1 MDGLTPALCVDTLL
15 REHAA
20 RLLDSTGAIV
30 LVLDPEARIVSFN
43 PTLAKLSGYA
53 IAEVEGH
60 DWFERFIPSPDRER
74 LRDLFRRALAGEAV
88 VGNVNS
94 IQTRAGDVREIEW
107 HANAVQDLD
116 GATIGVVNIG
126 LDITDKLE
134 LQDKLVQSERLAAI
148 GMLAAMFAHE
158 VGNPLNAMYL
168 QAQLLRRKVDIPHPE
183 QPLGP
188 RVDALMSEIERLNS
202 LLEDFRA
209 FQRPERI
216 MLEPTDVSAVLSHVA
231 EAIAIKA
238 EAEHVALETALDVTL
253 PRVKGNANKLQQVFI
268 NLCKNAIEA
277 MPDGGVLTLIS
288 RRAEHGVVVEVRD
301 TGRGIPEGLDVFA
314 PFASSKPAGMGLG
327 LALVREIVTLLGG
340 TIRYASSPAGTTFTI
355 ELPGA
360 SAQTRSSFTSTD
372 LEL

>member
-1 MDGLTPALCVDTLL
+1 MPAPNPALCADTLL

-20 RLLDSTGAIV
+20 RLLDSAGAIV

-43 PTLAKLSGYA
+43 PALAKLSRYA
-53 IAEVEGH
+53 IAEGEGH
-60 DWFERFIPSPDRER
+60 DWFERFVPSTDRER
-74 LRDLFRRALAGEAV
+74 LRDLFHRTLAGEAV
-88 VGNVNS
+88 IGNVNS
-94 IQTRAGDVREIEW
+94 IQTRAGELREIEW
-107 HANAVQDLD
+107 HANAVQDLE
-116 GATIGVVNIG
+116 GATIGVINIG

-134 LQDKLVQSERLAAI
+134 MQDKLVQSERLAAI

-168 QAQLLRRKVDIPHPE
+168 QAQLLRRKVDSPHPG

-188 RVDALMSEIERLNS
+188 RVDALMSEIQRLNS

-216 MLEPTDVSAVLSHVA
+216 LLEPTDVSSVLSHVA
-231 EAIAIKA
+231 EAIALKA
-238 EAEHVALETALDVTL
+238 EAERVALETALDVRL
-253 PRVKGNANKLQQVFI
+253 PRVNGNANKLKQVFI

-277 MPDGGVLTLIS
+277 MPDGGTLTLVS
-288 RRAEHGVVVEVRD
+288 RQADAGVLVEVRD
-301 TGRGIPEGLDVFA
+301 TGRGIPEGLDVFE

-327 LALVREIVTLLGG
+327 LALVREIVTLHGG
-340 TIRYASSPAGTTFTI
+340 TIRYASSPAGTTFTV

-360 SAQTRSSFTSTD
+360 
-372 LEL
+372 